1 MWENIGNIQKIY
13 TLISSLLL
21 HRDWMDGLSSEVE
34 SSAKSAKPSG
44 SGAFSFLHPSEH
56 LLPINTFHLSTFL
69 HSLHQLLPIVK
80 YCFSSFSIKVQTG
93 VFNFPEKNAN
103 QKENVKRDGNL
114 IQNFQKMLLRKKF
127 ELDNVAILHFQHTYF
142 YEIWDEIIFTTLTH
156 MQRNPWYY
164 VKFWQLFRVL
174 LQLHST
180 NNQWRLFRWDLKD
193 VNCVKL
199 SLFQIALAFA
209 FAVGITPSTAKFSL
223 NILNN
228 FVQTILCL

>member
-1 MWENIGNIQKIY
+1 MWENISNIQKIY

-56 LLPINTFHLSTFL
+56 LLPINTFHLSTFF

-80 YCFSSFSIKVQTG
+80 YCFSSFSIKVQAD

-127 ELDNVAILHFQHTYF
+127 ELDNVDILHFQH
-142 YEIWDEIIFTTLTH
+142 IFLWNLRWNNIYYPYTH
-156 MQRNPWYY
+156 P
-164 VKFWQLFRVL
+164 K
-174 LQLHST
+174 
-180 NNQWRLFRWDLKD
+180 K
-193 VNCVKL
+193 
-199 SLFQIALAFA
+199 SL
-209 FAVGITPSTAKFSL
+209 
-223 NILNN
+223 
-228 FVQTILCL
+228 ILCEVLATLPSFTSITFN

>member
-1 MWENIGNIQKIY
+1 MVWVQRWKVRQKARNLPVPEHFLFFILPNIYFQ
-13 TLISSLLL
+13 LILFIFQ
-21 HRDWMDGLSSEVE
+21 H
-34 SSAKSAKPSG
+34 
-44 SGAFSFLHPSEH
+44 
-56 LLPINTFHLSTFL
+56 
-69 HSLHQLLPIVK
+69 
-80 YCFSSFSIKVQTG
+80 FSILCINYFQLSNT
-93 VFNFPEKNAN
+93 VFPHFQSKCKLVFCNFPEKNAN

-228 FVQTILCL
+228 FIQTILCL